1 MAKVSSEAL
10 ENYYLVEDSQ
20 MPNENTMVG
29 PLRATSLEQ
38 CAVLCERHN
47 EMLAGSYAQDGAIS
61 TGYSYERCNAF
72 VYDRQRQLCTLKNKR
87 MGNFYPQQGDTV
99 PACAFYDNE
108 KSSTGP
114 GRGARYVSGYRWD
127 SLINEVNTS
136 FPNMTSGMQYWKA
149 NPTWSTDNW
158 GVTNNHCTTGTS
170 GTAGTSGTQVRCKL
184 PYCPESVLQG
194 RGVSLKPVGYDVR
207 PGAVIS
213 SKNVTTGPFSLGTG
227 SAGVEKF
234 PVKNMQQCAD
244 MAAQRAQEF
253 GPYTGV
259 NAWTFH
265 PDYNIEQATNTPIDQ
280 RDNWSGT
287 CSMGHVREPY
297 YQTLTPSDNG
307 AISGFA
313 LTSLSREVQRFLF
326 GEMK

>member
-10 ENYYLVEDSQ
+10 EKYYLVEDSQ

-29 PLRATSLEQ
+29 PLKASSLEE
-38 CAVLCERHN
+38 CAMLCERHN
-47 EMLAGSYAQDGAIS
+47 EMLAGSYYGDGAIS
-61 TGYSYERCNAF
+61 TGYSYEHCNAF
-72 VYDRQRQLCTLKNKR
+72 VFDRERQLCTLKSKR
-87 MGNFYPQQGDTV
+87 MGNFYPQQGDAT
-99 PACAFYDNE
+99 PECAFGGS
-108 KSSTGP
+108 KKTHH
-114 GRGARYVSGYRWD
+114 ARYVSGYRWN
-127 SLINEVNTS
+127 SLINEVNTA

-158 GVTNNHCTTGTS
+158 GVTNNHCTQGS
-170 GTAGTSGTQVRCKL
+170 ASINECRL

-194 RGVSLKPVGYDVR
+194 HGVSLKPVGYDVR

-213 SKNVTTGPFSLGTG
+213 SKNITTGPFSFGNV
-227 SAGVEKF
+227 SAAAVESF
-234 PVKNMQQCAD
+234 PVQNMQQCAD
-244 MAAQRAQEF
+244 AAARRSQGSST

-265 PDYNIEQATNTPIDQ
+265 PDYSIEQATDELISQ
-280 RDNWSGT
+280 RNDWPGT
-287 CSMGHVREPY
+287 CSVGHVREPY

-307 AISGFA
+307 AISGFG